1 MLRTNVTMAAATE
14 GTATESSFSEEEVSK
29 LMGQGKRH
37 LICSEVVQ
45 AVKCFEEATQKLD
58 GKYGSQADEC
68 GEAYLFYGKALL
80 ELARAENG
88 VLGNAI
94 KEDLDPK
101 SGESDDDDEE
111 QMEAEGPKIS
121 EMSPKTKD
129 KIREDVQDAMAEEDK
144 SAEKDKEGKDQD
156 KNKEDKQDKDSRGEE
171 KEEGEKESEKE
182 EKESKEGEEGGKAG
196 KEKGN
201 EAEEGAKEGKEEGKG
216 GEEEEEEGED
226 EEMEGEEG
234 EDEGEGTADDQ
245 GEGDAAA
252 TAEGQEED
260 ADIPTMQLAWETLE
274 LARIVFSRQDTKE
287 AQLNLAEVYL
297 KLGEIE
303 LEQEQFVD
311 AAGEFQKCLDLQLK
325 HLEPDDRLIAE
336 TAYNMGLAY
345 SLQPN
350 YSKAKEFFSKALDVI
365 KLKTTKLE
373 ARIAES
379 ESKSKGKGKATDD
392 NPCVVDR
399 KELEEL
405 QNLYP
410 EIKARVDD
418 AQEMMNSAS
427 NQPESTT
434 EEGFGS
440 SGQGK
445 SDVPASTI
453 PVKQPAT
460 LIPIRRKRK
469 PEEESSSTAAQDTEA
484 PIKKARQEDDQPAAP
499 VVTENGHV
507 PNGGVTTEQK

>member
-1 MLRTNVTMAAATE
+1 
-14 GTATESSFSEEEVSK
+14 
-29 LMGQGKRH
+29 
-37 LICSEVVQ
+37 
-45 AVKCFEEATQKLD
+45 
-58 GKYGSQADEC
+58 
-68 GEAYLFYGKALL
+68 
-80 ELARAENG
+80 
-88 VLGNAI
+88 
-94 KEDLDPK
+94 
-101 SGESDDDDEE
+101 
-111 QMEAEGPKIS
+111 
-121 EMSPKTKD
+121 
-129 KIREDVQDAMAEEDK
+129 
-144 SAEKDKEGKDQD
+144 
-156 KNKEDKQDKDSRGEE
+156 
-171 KEEGEKESEKE
+171 
-182 EKESKEGEEGGKAG
+182 
-196 KEKGN
+196 
-201 EAEEGAKEGKEEGKG
+201 
-216 GEEEEEEGED
+216 
-226 EEMEGEEG
+226 
-234 EDEGEGTADDQ
+234 
-245 GEGDAAA
+245 
-252 TAEGQEED
+252 
-260 ADIPTMQLAWETLE
+260 
-274 LARIVFSRQDTKE
+274 
-287 AQLNLAEVYL
+287 
-297 KLGEIE
+297 
-303 LEQEQFVD
+303 
-311 AAGEFQKCLDLQLK
+311 
-325 HLEPDDRLIAE
+325 
-336 TAYNMGLAY
+336 MGLAY

-350 YSKAKEFFSKALDVI
+350 YSKAKEFFSKALDVL

-427 NQPESTT
+427 TQPESTT

-453 PVKQPAT
+453 PVQQPAT

-507 PNGGVTTEQK
+507 PNGGVTTGQK